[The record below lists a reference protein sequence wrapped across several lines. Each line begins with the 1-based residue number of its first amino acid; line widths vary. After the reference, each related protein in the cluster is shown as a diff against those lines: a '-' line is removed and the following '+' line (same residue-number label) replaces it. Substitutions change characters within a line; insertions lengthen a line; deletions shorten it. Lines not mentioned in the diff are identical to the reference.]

1 MLSTVISQLG
11 PLRIALAVATLSLAL
26 LAPFALGESQYH
38 DWRILPTV
46 VAPVFAVMLMFLIPL
61 DMLMSWVFARGDPAR
76 AARLGAV
83 IRAEAVLL
91 GILLLSWWPFLSA
104 LAPD

>member
-1 MLSTVISQLG
+1 MLSSVMSQLG
-11 PLRIALAVATLSLAL
+11 PFRITLALATLMLAL
-26 LAPFALGESQYH
+26 AAPFALGESQYH

-46 VAPVFAVMLMFLIPL
+46 VAPVLTVMLLFLLPL

-83 IRAEAVLL
+83 IRTEAVLV